1 MAIVQGRGPGRRR
14 EDIFGVGMLAL
25 PRLSIAAILYTIFAL
40 LAAATMALAGIAIFN
55 CLRQAA
61 LTSEVQVA
69 SQGALN
75 VERVD
80 AMIYAVVMESRGVYM
95 STEADDVRTYAKGL
109 RDFNQRLVGI
119 MEEWKRVESGSG
131 ATGFNEFSD
140 RVQQFIRFREELAR
154 LATEVSQ
161 PAGRAWGDNY
171 VNRSLRKA
179 LNKDIETLAKFYRER
194 LKRLHADLD
203 EGIHRTTLVLTALAG
218 VALMLAGIG
227 IIVIWRAVARPLAE
241 ITRVTAAVAAGTAV
255 SIPFGERRDEVG
267 ELARSIG
274 VFQEAMHRN
283 DELTRTIIDEAQ
295 TRAKRQDQ
303 LAAEIDRFGGEVE
316 ATVADLGRI
325 ADQMA
330 GAAGQLAAA
339 ADQASRRADGAAA
352 ASGEASGNVRDI
364 ASAAEELSSSVMEI
378 DRQVSHSNTI
388 AAKAVGEAERTN
400 AEIKALDEAAKR
412 IGDVVKLITA
422 IAEQTNL
429 LALNATIEA
438 ARAGE
443 AGRGFAVV
451 ASEVKALAGQTAK
464 ATEEISAQIA
474 GMQQATV
481 RSVDAIGTIQR
492 TIREVGDIT
501 ATIAAAVTEQGA
513 ATREIARSAD
523 IASKRT
529 VETVEEVGRVSEAT
543 ADTRGNAETVKAVAD
558 DLGAVAGR
566 VRGQVDGFFQKLRA

>member
-1 MAIVQGRGPGRRR
+1 M
-14 EDIFGVGMLAL
+14 FGL
-25 PRLSIAAILYTIFAL
+25 PRLSIAAKLYAIFAL
-40 LAAATMALAGIAIFN
+40 LAAVTMALAGVAIFN

-61 LTSEVQVA
+61 LASEVNAA

-80 AMIYAVVMESRGVYM
+80 AMIYAVVMESRGIYM
-95 STEADDVRTYAKGL
+95 SSTPEKVQEYAAGL
-109 RDFNQRLVGI
+109 RDFNKRLAGI
-119 MEEWKRVESGSG
+119 MEEWKRVESASG
-131 ATGFNEFSD
+131 AARFNEFAAQ
-140 RVQQFIRFREELAR
+140 VQQFINFREELAR

-171 VNRSLRKA
+171 VNRSMRKA
-179 LNKDIETLAKFYRER
+179 FNKDIEELAEFYRER
-194 LKRLHADLD
+194 LKRLHAELD
-203 EGIHRTTLVLTALAG
+203 QGIHRTSLTLTALA
-218 VALMLAGIG
+218 VLALMLAAFG
-227 IIVIWRAVARPLAE
+227 IVIIWRGVARPLAE

-255 SIPFGERRDEVG
+255 TIPFGERQDEVG
-267 ELARSIG
+267 GLARSIS
-274 VFQEAMHRN
+274 VFQDAMRRN

-295 TRAKRQDQ
+295 TRAKRQDE
-303 LAAEIDRFGGEVE
+303 LDAEIDRFGGEVE
-316 ATVADLGRI
+316 ATVAELGRI
-325 ADQMA
+325 AEQMVEA
-330 GAAGQLAAA
+330 STQLATA
-339 ADQASRRADGAAA
+339 ADQASSRTESAAT
-352 ASGEASGNVRDI
+352 ASGEASSNVRDI
-364 ASAAEELSSSVMEI
+364 ASAAEELSASVMEI

-388 AAKAVGEAERTN
+388 AAKAVDEAERTN
-400 AEIKALDEAAKR
+400 VEIKALDDAAKR

-529 VETVEEVGRVSEAT
+529 VETVAEVGRVSEAT
-543 ADTRGNAETVKAVAD
+543 ADTRGNAKTVKAVAG
-558 DLGAVAGR
+558 DLGTVAGR
-566 VRGQVDGFFQKLRA
+566 VRGQVDGFFRKLR

>member
-1 MAIVQGRGPGRRR
+1 MI
-14 EDIFGVGMLAL
+14 AL

-40 LAAATMALAGIAIFN
+40 LAAATMALAGVALFN
-55 CLRQAA
+55 SLRQAA
-61 LTSEVQVA
+61 LISEVNAA

-80 AMIYAVVMESRGVYM
+80 GMIYAVVMESRGVYM
-95 STEADDVRTYAKGL
+95 SSEPEKVQEYANGL
-109 RDFNQRLVGI
+109 REFNKRLAGI
-119 MEEWKRVESGSG
+119 MEEWKRVESASG
-131 ATGFNEFSD
+131 ATRFNEFAA
-140 RVQQFIRFREELAR
+140 RVQQFINFREELAR

-171 VNRSLRKA
+171 VNRSMRKA
-179 LNKDIETLAKFYRER
+179 FNKDIEELATFYRER
-194 LKRLHADLD
+194 LKRLHAELD
-203 EGIHRTTLVLTALAG
+203 QGIQRTSLSLTALA
-218 VALMLAGIG
+218 VAALMLAGIG
-227 IIVIWRAVARPLAE
+227 IILIWRAVARPLAE

-255 SIPFGERRDEVG
+255 TIPFGERHDEVG
-267 ELARSIG
+267 GLARSIS
-274 VFQEAMHRN
+274 VFQDAMRRN

-303 LAAEIDRFGGEVE
+303 LSAEIDRFGGEVE
-316 ATVADLGRI
+316 ATVADLARI
-325 ADQMA
+325 AEQMVEA
-330 GAAGQLAAA
+330 STQLATA
-339 ADQASRRADGAAA
+339 ADQASSRTESAAT
-352 ASGEASGNVRDI
+352 ASGEASSNVRDI

-388 AAKAVGEAERTN
+388 AAKAVDEAERTN
-400 AEIKALDEAAKR
+400 AEIKALDDAAKR

-464 ATEEISAQIA
+464 ATEEISSQIA

-529 VETVEEVGRVSEAT
+529 IETVAEVGRVSEAT
-543 ADTRGNAETVKAVAD
+543 ADTRGNAKTVEAVAD
-558 DLGAVAGR
+558 DLGMVAGR
-566 VRGQVDGFFQKLRA
+566 VRTQVAGFFQKLR

>member
-1 MAIVQGRGPGRRR
+1 M
-14 EDIFGVGMLAL
+14 FGL
-25 PRLSIAAILYTIFAL
+25 PRLSIAAKLYAIFAL
-40 LAAATMALAGIAIFN
+40 LAAVTMALAGVAIFN

-61 LTSEVQVA
+61 LAGEVNAA

-95 STEADDVRTYAKGL
+95 SSTPEKVQEYADGL
-109 RDFNQRLVGI
+109 RDFNKRLAGI
-119 MEEWKRVESGSG
+119 MQEWKRVENASS
-131 ATGFNEFSD
+131 AARFNEFAA
-140 RVQQFIRFREELAR
+140 RVQQFINFREELAR

-171 VNRSLRKA
+171 VNRSMRKA
-179 LNKDIETLAKFYRER
+179 FNKDIEELAQFYRDR
-194 LKRLHADLD
+194 LKRLHAELD
-203 EGIHRTTLVLTALAG
+203 QGIHRTSVTLTALA
-218 VALMLAGIG
+218 VLALMLAGVG
-227 IIVIWRAVARPLAE
+227 IVMIWRGVARPLAE

-255 SIPFGERRDEVG
+255 TIPFGERQDEVG
-267 ELARSIG
+267 GLARSIS
-274 VFQEAMHRN
+274 VFQDAMRRN

-295 TRAKRQDQ
+295 TRAKRQDE
-303 LAAEIDRFGGEVE
+303 LDAEIDRFGGEVE
-316 ATVADLGRI
+316 ATVAELGRI
-325 ADQMA
+325 AEQMVEA
-330 GAAGQLAAA
+330 STQLAAA
-339 ADQASRRADGAAA
+339 ADQASSRTESAAT
-352 ASGEASGNVRDI
+352 ASGEASSNVRDI
-364 ASAAEELSSSVMEI
+364 ASAAEELSASVMEI

-388 AAKAVGEAERTN
+388 AAKAVDEAQRTN
-400 AEIKALDEAAKR
+400 AEIKALDDAAKR

-464 ATEEISAQIA
+464 ATEEISTQIA

-543 ADTRGNAETVKAVAD
+543 ADTRGNARTVKAVAD
-558 DLGAVAGR
+558 DLGTVAGR
-566 VRGQVDGFFQKLRA
+566 VRGQVDGFFQKLR

>member
-1 MAIVQGRGPGRRR
+1 MI
-14 EDIFGVGMLAL
+14 AL
-25 PRLSIAAILYTIFAL
+25 PKLSIAAKLYTIFAL
-40 LAAATMALAGIAIFN
+40 LAASTLVLAGVAIFN
-55 CLRQAA
+55 SLRQAA
-61 LTSEVQVA
+61 LTSEVQSA

-95 STEADDVRTYAKGL
+95 SSEAEKVEEYAAGL
-109 RDFNQRLVGI
+109 RDFNKRLAGI
-119 MEEWKRVESGSG
+119 LEEWKRAEGASG
-131 ATGFNEFSD
+131 ATRFNEFAG
-140 RVQQFIRFREELAR
+140 RVQQFINFREELAR

-179 LNKDIETLAKFYRER
+179 LNKDIEELAKFYRER
-194 LKRLHADLD
+194 LNRLHADLD
-203 EGIHRTTLVLTALAG
+203 AGLHRTSLILTALAV

-227 IIVIWRAVARPLAE
+227 ITLIWRAVARPLAH
-241 ITRVTAAVAAGTAV
+241 ITRVTTAVAAGTAV
-255 SIPFGERRDEVG
+255 NIPFGKRRDEIG
-267 ELARSIG
+267 ELARAIG
-274 VFQEAMHRN
+274 VFQEAMRRN
-283 DELTRTIIDEAQ
+283 DDLTRTIIDESQ
-295 TRAKRQDQ
+295 RRAKRQED
-303 LAAEIDRFGGEVE
+303 LSTEIDRFGGEVE
-316 ATVADLGRI
+316 ATVAELGRI
-325 ADQMA
+325 AERMVQA
-330 GAAGQLAAA
+330 SAQLAGV
-339 ADQASRRADGAAA
+339 ADQASSRTESATA
-352 ASGEASGNVRDI
+352 ASGEASSNVHDI

-378 DRQVSHSNTI
+378 DRQVSHSNAI
-388 AAKAVGEAERTN
+388 AAKAVEEAQRTN
-400 AEIKALDEAAKR
+400 AEIKALDDAAKR

-451 ASEVKALAGQTAK
+451 ANEVKALAGQTAK
-464 ATEEISAQIA
+464 ATEEISSQIA

-481 RSVDAIGTIQR
+481 RSVDAIGAIQR

-529 VETVEEVGRVSEAT
+529 IETVAEVGRVSEAT
-543 ADTRGNAETVKAVAD
+543 ADTRGNAKTVKAVAD
-558 DLGAVAGR
+558 DLGMVAGH
-566 VRGQVDGFFQKLRA
+566 VRTQVAGFFQKLRA

>member
-1 MAIVQGRGPGRRR
+1 
-14 EDIFGVGMLAL
+14 MLAL

-95 STEADDVRTYAKGL
+95 STEADDVRVYAKGL

-140 RVQQFIRFREELAR
+140 RVQQFIKFREELAR

>member
-1 MAIVQGRGPGRRR
+1 MI
-14 EDIFGVGMLAL
+14 AL

-40 LAAATMALAGIAIFN
+40 LAAATMALAGVALFN

-61 LTSEVQVA
+61 VTSEVQAA

-80 AMIYAVVMESRGVYM
+80 GMIYAVVMESRGIYM
-95 STEADDVRTYAKGL
+95 STESDVVSVYAKGV
-109 RDFNQRLVGI
+109 RDFNKRLAGI
-119 MEEWKRVESGSG
+119 MEEWKRVERASG
-131 ATGFNEFSD
+131 ATGFNEFAD
-140 RVQQFIRFREELAR
+140 RVQQFINFREELAR
-154 LATEVSQ
+154 LATEISQ

-179 LNKDIETLAKFYRER
+179 LNKDIEELAKFYRER
-194 LKRLHADLD
+194 LNRLHAELD
-203 EGIHRTTLVLTALAG
+203 AGIHRTSLILTGLAV
-218 VALMLAGIG
+218 VALMLAGVG
-227 IIVIWRAVARPLAE
+227 IVLIWRAVARPLAE

-255 SIPFGERRDEVG
+255 SIPFGDRRDEVG

-274 VFQEAMHRN
+274 VFQDAMRRN

-295 TRAKRQDQ
+295 TRARRQDQ
-303 LAAEIDRFGGEVE
+303 LAGEIDRFGGEVE
-316 ATVADLGRI
+316 ATLADLGRI

-330 GAAGQLAAA
+330 AASTQLAGA
-339 ADQASRRADGAAA
+339 ADQASRRADSAAA

-566 VRGQVDGFFQKLRA
+566 VRGQVDGFFQKLR

>member
-1 MAIVQGRGPGRRR
+1 
-14 EDIFGVGMLAL
+14 
-25 PRLSIAAILYTIFAL
+25 
-40 LAAATMALAGIAIFN
+40 
-55 CLRQAA
+55 
-61 LTSEVQVA
+61 
-69 SQGALN
+69 
-75 VERVD
+75 
-80 AMIYAVVMESRGVYM
+80 
-95 STEADDVRTYAKGL
+95 
-109 RDFNQRLVGI
+109 
-119 MEEWKRVESGSG
+119 MEEWKRVERASG
-131 ATGFNEFSD
+131 ATGFNEFAD
-140 RVQQFIRFREELAR
+140 RVQQFINFREELAR
-154 LATEVSQ
+154 LATEISQ

-179 LNKDIETLAKFYRER
+179 LNKDIEELAKFYRER
-194 LKRLHADLD
+194 LNRLHAELD
-203 EGIHRTTLVLTALAG
+203 AGIHRTSLILTGLAV
-218 VALMLAGIG
+218 VALMLAGVG
-227 IIVIWRAVARPLAE
+227 IVLIWRAVARPLAE

-255 SIPFGERRDEVG
+255 SIPFGDRRDEVG

-274 VFQEAMHRN
+274 VFQDAMRRN

-295 TRAKRQDQ
+295 TRARRQDQ
-303 LAAEIDRFGGEVE
+303 LAGEIDRFGGEVE
-316 ATVADLGRI
+316 ATLADLGRI

-330 GAAGQLAAA
+330 AASTQLAGA
-339 ADQASRRADGAAA
+339 ADQASRRADSAAA

-474 GMQQATV
+474 GLQQATV

-566 VRGQVDGFFQKLRA
+566 VRGQVDGFFQKLR

>member
-1 MAIVQGRGPGRRR
+1 
-14 EDIFGVGMLAL
+14 MLAL

-95 STEADDVRTYAKGL
+95 STEADDVRVYAKGL

-140 RVQQFIRFREELAR
+140 RVQQFIKFREELAR

-227 IIVIWRAVARPLAE
+227 IIVIWRAVARPLAQ

>member
-1 MAIVQGRGPGRRR
+1 
-14 EDIFGVGMLAL
+14 MLAL

-95 STEADDVRTYAKGL
+95 STEADDVRVYAKGL

-140 RVQQFIRFREELAR
+140 RVQQFIKFREELAR

-203 EGIHRTTLVLTALAG
+203 GGIHRTTLILTALAG